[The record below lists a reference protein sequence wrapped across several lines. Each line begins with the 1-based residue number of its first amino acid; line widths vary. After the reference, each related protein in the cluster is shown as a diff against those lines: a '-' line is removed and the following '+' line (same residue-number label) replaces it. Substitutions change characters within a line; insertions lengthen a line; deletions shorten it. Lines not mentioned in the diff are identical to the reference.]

1 MMQLGRRLVIMYFN
15 YIMDTL
21 REITILQLSIL
32 QTVFNHPELAQ
43 IIKGIVDKD
52 DELYA
57 NLLKLISKL
66 ESL

>member
-1 MMQLGRRLVIMYFN
+1 MYFN

>member
-21 REITILQLSIL
+21 REITLLQLSIL

-57 NLLKLISKL
+57 NLLKLVSKL